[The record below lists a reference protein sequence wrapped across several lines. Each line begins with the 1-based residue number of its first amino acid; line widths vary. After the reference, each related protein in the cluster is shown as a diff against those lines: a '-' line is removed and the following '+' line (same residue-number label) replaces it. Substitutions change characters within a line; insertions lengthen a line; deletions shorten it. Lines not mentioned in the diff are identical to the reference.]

1 MGLAFTLDSD
11 AATASSAHYRGDTS
25 RCARDIS
32 TACLVP
38 SRGVAGATGGMDVA
52 SSGDDDDDD
61 RKMMR

>member
-11 AATASSAHYRGDTS
+11 PATASSSAHYRGDTS

-32 TACLVP
+32 TACLVL
-38 SRGVAGATGGMDVA
+38 
-52 SSGDDDDDD
+52 SGDDDDD